1 MRIALERLRAVVAE
15 KEEMLWRRIG
25 ELEKKCTKPQID
37 ENLSKNAKRLT
48 VKKERVWKH
57 AGKTKV
63 KECPHW
69 K

>member
-1 MRIALERLRAVVAE
+1 MRIAPEPLRAVVAE

-37 ENLSKNAKRLT
+37 ENLSKNAKRPT
-48 VKKERVWKH
+48 VKKERVRKQ

>member
-1 MRIALERLRAVVAE
+1 MRIALEPLKAVVAE
-15 KEEMLWRRIG
+15 KEELLRRRIG

-37 ENLSKNAKRLT
+37 ENLSKNAKRPT
-48 VKKERVWKH
+48 VKKERVQKH

>member
-1 MRIALERLRAVVAE
+1 MRIALEPLRAVVAE
-15 KEEMLWRRIG
+15 KEEMLWRIG

-37 ENLSKNAKRLT
+37 KNLSKNAKRAT
-48 VKKERVWKH
+48 VKKERVRKH

>member
-1 MRIALERLRAVVAE
+1 
-15 KEEMLWRRIG
+15 MLWRRIG

-37 ENLSKNAKRLT
+37 ENLRKNVKRPT
-48 VKKERVWKH
+48 VKKERVRKH

>member
-1 MRIALERLRAVVAE
+1 MRIALEPLRAVVAE

-37 ENLSKNAKRLT
+37 GNLSKNAKRAT
-48 VKKERVWKH
+48 VKKERVRKH

-63 KECPHW
+63 KEWPHW

>member
-1 MRIALERLRAVVAE
+1 MRIALEPLRAIVAE

-37 ENLSKNAKRLT
+37 ENLSKNAKRGT
-48 VKKERVWKH
+48 VKKERVRKH

-63 KECPHW
+63 KECQHW